1 MTERTY
7 TYVID
12 ELMQQ
17 VQPDGAVI
25 LAKVIAFCGDG
36 DECQLSQQWLASVMG
51 VSKDTIRRA
60 LAKLQ
65 NLGFIECEIRCG
77 AGNMTKIKKG
87 SKLQPFA
94 DDKKVAKCNL
104 KRSQNATK
112 KGSKLQ
118 PNTNNKNNNKIIVCN
133 NAPTRV
139 IDKQFLVF
147 WDLFAADEKHQE
159 EKDRAAEVWSQLDDT
174 AHADILDG
182 LKHNDRQR
190 RDNGTQQLSP
200 FLYLKDYTP
209 TRNNIY
215 SRSAI
220 YTKYETDSPEGFCI
234 LKERDHKGN
243 IRLCRTMAAQV
254 MNKQIQRLC

>member
-1 MTERTY
+1 
-7 TYVID
+7 
-12 ELMQQ
+12 MQQ

-25 LAKVIAFCGDG
+25 LAKVIAFCGND
-36 DECQLSQQWLASVMG
+36 DECQISQLWLASIMG

-65 NLGFIECEIRCG
+65 NLGFIEYEIRHG

-87 SKLQPFA
+87 SKLQPFLN
-94 DDKKVAKCNL
+94 DKKVAKCDL
-104 KRSQNATK
+104 KRLQNATK
-112 KGSKLQ
+112 KGSKML
-118 PNTNNKNNNKIIVCN
+118 PNNNKNNNNKIIVCN
-133 NAPTRV
+133 NAPARV
-139 IDKQFLVF
+139 TDKQFLRF
-147 WDLFAADEKHQE
+147 WELFAADEKHQG
-159 EKDRAAEVWSQLDDT
+159 EKQRAAEVWSQLDD
-174 AHADILDG
+174 AARADILDG
-182 LKHNDRQR
+182 LSRNDRQR
-190 RDNGTQQLSP
+190 RENGTQQLSP
-200 FLYLKDYTP
+200 FLYLKDYAP
-209 TRNNIY
+209 NRNNIY